1 MCLNGTT
8 DAAGIAVT
16 EPTTQ
21 RTGTLSRNQIGMA
34 GFAVFLLGAMAFV
47 NPAMARECEDT
58 SDLLRQ
64 AAGEP
69 GSTSDQL
76 SVIDAAIDQAFS
88 LQASG
93 DLPGCLAALAR
104 ARSMLAGA

>member
-1 MCLNGTT
+1 MCLNGPM
-8 DAAGIAVT
+8 DAAALAAT

-21 RTGTLSRNQIGMA
+21 RTGAYPRNQIGMA
-34 GFAVFLLGAMAFV
+34 GLAIFLLGAMAFV

-64 AAGEP
+64 AAGEA

-76 SVIDAAIDQAFS
+76 SGIDAAIDHAFS
-88 LQASG
+88 LHASG
-93 DLPGCLAALAR
+93 DLPGCLAALAK
-104 ARSMLAGA
+104 ARSTLAGG